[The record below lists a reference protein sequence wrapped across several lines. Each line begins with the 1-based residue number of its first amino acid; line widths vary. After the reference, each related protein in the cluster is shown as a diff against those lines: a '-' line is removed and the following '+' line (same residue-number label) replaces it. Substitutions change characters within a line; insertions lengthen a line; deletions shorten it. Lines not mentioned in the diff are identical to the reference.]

1 MSTNAARKKTKT
13 VTSTDGKLDIPGTR
27 AVAKKPGQR
36 KRVRAERTRTQ
47 NKRHKVDQ

>member
-27 AVAKKPGQR
+27 AVARKPGQH
-36 KRVRAERTRTQ
+36 KRVCAERTRTQ
-47 NKRHKVDQ
+47 NKRNNIDQ